1 MKTVKPMT
9 YTQAYRKL
17 RKAGFTLLFTVI
29 ENDVYRF
36 DDCNYINNHEVKYS
50 PKYDRYFFERL
61 IRKNGYNRFEREY
74 LSKDAI
80 IEIDIMA
87 HNSRAPFARSATLLC
102 TRNESDISPFANRI
116 LGLGAFL

>member
-1 MKTVKPMT
+1 MT

-17 RKAGFTLLFTVI
+17 RKEGFTLSFTVI
-29 ENDVYRF
+29 ENDVYYF
-36 DDCNYINNHEVKYS
+36 DACNYMNNQEVKYS
-50 PKYDRYFFERL
+50 PKYDRYFFEKL
-61 IRKNGYNRFEREY
+61 IIKNGYNRFEREY
-74 LSKDAI
+74 LAKGAI

-87 HNSRAPFARSATLLC
+87 HNSSSTLLC